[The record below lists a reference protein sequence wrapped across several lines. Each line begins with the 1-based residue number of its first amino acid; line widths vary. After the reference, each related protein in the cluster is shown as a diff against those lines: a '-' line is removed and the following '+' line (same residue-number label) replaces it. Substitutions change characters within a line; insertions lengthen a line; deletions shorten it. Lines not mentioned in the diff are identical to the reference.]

1 MFDSFTNFLL
11 IAVPIFSFGYPF
23 IMSWYW
29 MAGGALFYFTREI
42 EADAQGAP
50 QPGEGWR
57 PISILIPCYNE
68 GETAEETLSRAAA
81 VDYPEFEIIA
91 INDGSRDNTGE
102 VLERLAERIPN
113 LRVVHLATNQ

>member
-42 EADAQGAP
+42 EADAQSAP

-68 GETAEETLSRAAA
+68 GETAEETLSLGLSYHRPTVLCAAQ
-81 VDYPEFEIIA
+81 
-91 INDGSRDNTGE
+91 T
-102 VLERLAERIPN
+102 LLQRIT
-113 LRVVHLATNQ
+113 AA